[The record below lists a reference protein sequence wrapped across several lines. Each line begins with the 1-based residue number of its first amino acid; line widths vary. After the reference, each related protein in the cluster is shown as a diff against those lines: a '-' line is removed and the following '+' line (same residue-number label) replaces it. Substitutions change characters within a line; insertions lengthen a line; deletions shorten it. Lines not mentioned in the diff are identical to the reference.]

1 MNQTAS
7 CCMCKEKAPNY
18 IKVLDGYICEECE
31 RIISTLDM
39 DDVKYEYYNII
50 LKKLWHNFLVSM

>member
-1 MNQTAS
+1 MNQTAC

-18 IKVLDGYICEECE
+18 IKVLDAYICEECE

-39 DDVKYEYYNII
+39 DDARYEYYHIVF
-50 LKKLWHNFLVSM
+50 KKLWHKYLISM